1 MEAYDPSWADT
12 EDAKATYI
20 DPNAKVDIELDTATI
35 PEYGRREKSI
45 QPPGDKGRGS
55 DKFWDQ

>member
-20 DPNAKVDIELDTATI
+20 DPNAKVDIELDTANI
-35 PEYGRREKSI
+35 PEYGRRE
-45 QPPGDKGRGS
+45 QA
-55 DKFWDQ
+55 